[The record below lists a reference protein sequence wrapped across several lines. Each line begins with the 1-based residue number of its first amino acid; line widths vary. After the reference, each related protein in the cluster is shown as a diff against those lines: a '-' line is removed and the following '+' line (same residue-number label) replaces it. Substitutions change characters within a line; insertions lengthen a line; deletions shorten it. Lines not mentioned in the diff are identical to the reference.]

1 MHQKEGRDKVARTYE
16 IALQNTSFL
25 GHLLVLREPSPL
37 LPQRPFWTSS
47 CDRAVIR
54 CNLVVP
60 VTVHG
65 HSLFLIHGF
74 ASTAWRAGYLGH
86 KATNE
91 TGITKYRTGEAY
103 SVLKAEWCS
112 VRLFV
117 TIFRRVSRAWSLA
130 GR

>member
-1 MHQKEGRDKVARTYE
+1 MNQKEGRDKVARTYE

-54 CNLVVP
+54 CNLVVL

-65 HSLFLIHGF
+65 LSLFLLHDF
-74 ASTAWRAGYLGH
+74 ASKTRRVGYPEH

-91 TGITKYRTGEAY
+91 TEITKYRTGEAY
-103 SVLKAEWCS
+103 LLES
-112 VRLFV
+112 
-117 TIFRRVSRAWSLA
+117 
-130 GR
+130 